1 MADGKHPGGRPSKL
15 QKLSDEVRAQILA
28 EIRRGAAPHR
38 AAALADIAEST
49 FFGWMAYEPQDAEP
63 YASFRRAV
71 RVAQRAWEADQ
82 ESAISSA
89 ADWRARAWMLERRQ
103 RKEYGSEVKVEHA
116 GSIGRAD
123 ELGDDDLATIAA
135 GGSPG
140 AAETEAGEG

>member
-49 FFGWMAYEPQDAEP
+49 FFGWIAYEPQDAEP
-63 YASFRRAV
+63 YASFRSSV

-82 ESAISSA
+82 EAAISSA